1 MIEAK
6 CRRAIISIVKKE
18 TIKKHVD
25 RLKRATTKRAPAS
38 KTTAAPVRK
47 TTPKRMSVYAN
58 LANKHKLKKDR
69 QSREK
74 AEYLAS
80 LPKHPV
86 KRFFYRLHPKR
97 VFAFWFSKRGAIMAL
112 KIAGI
117 GILLLLILIGGL
129 FAYFRKD
136 LDQLRPEQLAKRVQT
151 TVTKYYDRNGVLLWE
166 DKGSGNYQLTVDS
179 DKISDYL
186 KKATIAIEDRD
197 FYKHHGIS
205 VSGLAR
211 AFFSNASGGQVQGG
225 STLTQQLVKQ
235 VFFTLEESSNRGI
248 GGIPRKIKEMIL
260 AIEVERMY
268 NKEQI
273 LSLYINQSSYGG
285 RRNGAESGAQTYFGK
300 SVKDLTIA
308 EAALLASIPQNP
320 SVFNPYNVAGRKMLL
335 SRQHT
340 TIDYMHEQGY
350 ITAEQAKEA
359 KAYPIMDNLK
369 PETDGLEGIKAPH
382 FVLMVRDQLKKEF
395 GDATVGRGG
404 LTVKT
409 TLDWRIQEK
418 LEAEMK
424 AFFDGGTPGR
434 NGISNGAATIED
446 VQTGQIVALAG
457 SRDFRYPGFGQDN
470 AAIGFIQ
477 PGSTVKAFD
486 YAKLFENRGS
496 NQMNYGSG
504 SILSDENIDKIY
516 GAKLRNWDNQFKGS
530 ITVRRS
536 LALSRNIPAVKA
548 MYIAGNGAAQPT
560 VQFIRDMGNTHYCQQ
575 EENAGGYGLSA
586 AIGACGNKQTELV
599 NGYGTFARMGVHKPS
614 TSVLE
619 VTNSQGDNLKKWKD
633 ESKQITDPQVAYI
646 INDILTDQAASAGLH
661 APGALIVPG
670 VKTAAKT
677 GTTDRDTKPKDL
689 WIMNYSP
696 ALTMGMWLGNSDTS
710 NIRTSTSS
718 LGMPVVRNVLA
729 FAHKDV
735 YAKEGKWKPGD
746 WFTQP
751 NGVQRVNNE
760 LYPSWWNKKHGQ
772 TTEKMKFDRV
782 SKKKA
787 TSCTPPGAIEELE
800 VIKVKDPITNKDSF
814 TAPEGY
820 KVDEED
826 DVHKCDDAKPAV
838 SVSTSVKGSKVEFT
852 IISRNGTY
860 ALETIDIAVDGQVVK
875 TASLSDGGGRTE
887 YSVEDLSGGSHSVS
901 VTIRDKAYYTATGTA
916 TFTIGSSRR

>member
-6 CRRAIISIVKKE
+6 RAHAIIDTVKKE

-25 RLKRATTKRAPAS
+25 RLKKATTKRAPAS
-38 KTTAAPVRK
+38 KANAEPVRK

-97 VFAFWFSKRGAIMAL
+97 VFAYWFSKRGAIMAL

-117 GILLLLILIGGL
+117 GVLLLLVLIGGL

-166 DKGSGNYQLTVDS
+166 DKGSGNYQLTVEA

-235 VFFTLEESSNRGI
+235 VFFTVEEASNRGI

-300 SVKDLTIA
+300 SVKDLNIA

-320 SVFNPYNVAGRKMLL
+320 SVFNPYNVGGRKMLL
-335 SRQHT
+335 NRQHT

-359 KAYPIMDNLK
+359 KAYPIIDNLK

-457 SRDFRYPGFGQDN
+457 SRDFRHPGFGQDN
-470 AAIGFIQ
+470 AALGFIQ
-477 PGSTVKAFD
+477 PGSTIKAFD

-516 GAKLRNWDNQFKGS
+516 GAKLQNYDRQFKGN
-530 ITVRRS
+530 ITIRRS

-548 MYIAGNGAAQPT
+548 MYIAGTQPT
-560 VQFIRDMGNTHYCQQ
+560 IQFIRDMGNTHYCQQ

-586 AIGACGNKQTELV
+586 AIGACGTKQTELV
-599 NGYGTFARMGVHKPS
+599 NAYSSFARMGVHKPS
-614 TSVLE
+614 ATVLE

-646 INDILTDQAASAGLH
+646 ISDMLSDLDASRNLH
-661 APGALIVPG
+661 GYGALTVPG

-696 ALTMGMWLGNSDTS
+696 ALAMGMWLGNSDTS
-710 NIRTSTSS
+710 NIGTSTSS
-718 LGMPVVRNVLA
+718 LGMPVVRKVLA

-751 NGVQRVNNE
+751 AGIQRVNNE

-800 VIKVKDPITNKDSF
+800 VVKVKDPITNKDSY
-814 TAPEGY
+814 TAPDGY
-820 KVDEED
+820 KTDEED
-826 DVHKCDDAKPAV
+826 DVHKCDDAKPRV
-838 SVSTSVKGSKVEFT
+838 SVSVEGTSRKTTFE
-852 IISRNGTY
+852 ISASNGKY
-860 ALETIDIAVDGQVVK
+860 GLETAEVSVDGAVVK
-875 TASLSDGGGRTE
+875 TVSLSG
-887 YSVEDLSGGSHSVS
+887 SGGSTEFSVS
-901 VTIRDKAYYTATGTA
+901 NLSKGAHTVSVVVRDKAYYT
-916 TFTIGSSRR
+916 SSDSKQFVLAS